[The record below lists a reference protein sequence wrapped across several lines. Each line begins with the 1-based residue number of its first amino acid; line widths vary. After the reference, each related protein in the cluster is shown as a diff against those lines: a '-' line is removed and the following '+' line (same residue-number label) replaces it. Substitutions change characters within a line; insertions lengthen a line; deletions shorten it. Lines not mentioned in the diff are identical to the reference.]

1 MELTLTTPALL
12 FPAISLLF
20 LSYTNKFLTIAGL
33 IRNLHSHY
41 KEDHDEVILAQLQN
55 LHKRVALIK
64 HMQGLGIG
72 SFLFC
77 VLDMFLLFSGE
88 IKLAEIVFGVCLL
101 LLLASLL
108 VCLVEIKISVDALSL
123 QLNDM
128 EEFNKRSKKRAK
140 TIK

>member
-33 IRNLHSHY
+33 IRSLYSDY
-41 KEDHDEVILAQLQN
+41 KKHPDEVILAQLQN
-55 LHKRVALIK
+55 LNRRVTLIK
-64 HMQGLGIG
+64 HMQVLGVA

-77 VLDMFLLFSGE
+77 VLDMFLLFSGR
-88 IKLAEIVFGVCLL
+88 IYWAEGVFGLSLL
-101 LLLASLL
+101 FLLASLI
-108 VCLVEIKISVDALSL
+108 VCLIEIKISVDALSL

-128 EEFNKRSKKRAK
+128 EASKTKRKK
-140 TIK
+140 